1 MPVIA
6 YQSFNANSSNTHG
19 LASMWQQPL
28 TRATAN
34 RVTGAGHQALVL
46 PSLDN
51 EFTLPVEGPA
61 HLRPIQALVG
71 PPTQV
76 AFGNQI
82 ALIYQNIYR
91 AIGTMPDLL
100 VCGELDV
107 SNADFAAL
115 RQNSGLH
122 ASVTG
127 NAKACQCFTAFA
139 QAGVAAQIQL
149 LAEGLGFV
157 IYSIAGLSVL
167 FVHVP
172 NAIATDAL
180 KVRDFYAQL
189 NNHLVTIGRGP
200 IDLVIGDTNQS
211 SSNFTQNALSQG
223 FANAHANTAVS
234 PFDNWQVTQGG
245 TNSAGT
251 KMFDVA
257 VYNTTTINLEAGPV
271 YLSQSSGG
279 VTVTDH
285 CGLAVKVSRKQ
296 G

>member
-6 YQSFNANSSNTHG
+6 YQSFNANSSTTHG

-28 TRATAN
+28 TRAAAR
-34 RVTGAGHQALVL
+34 RVAGAGHQALVL
-46 PSLDN
+46 PSLDS
-51 EFTLPVEGPA
+51 EFSLPVEGPA
-61 HLRPIQALVG
+61 NLRPIQALG
-71 PPTQV
+71 GAPTQV
-76 AFGNQI
+76 AFGTQI

-107 SNADFAAL
+107 SNADFAGL
-115 RQNSGLH
+115 RQSSGLL
-122 ASVTG
+122 ANVTG

-139 QAGVAAQIQL
+139 QAGVAGQIKL

-157 IYSIAGLSVL
+157 IYSINGLSVL

-172 NAIATDAL
+172 NAIATNAA

-189 NNHLVTIGRGP
+189 NNHLVTIGSGP

-211 SSNFTQNALSQG
+211 SSNFTQNALPQG
-223 FANAHANTAVS
+223 FANAHTSTKVS
-234 PFDNWQVTQGG
+234 PFDNWNVKQGG
-245 TNSAGT
+245 TNSAGS

-271 YLSQSSGG
+271 YLSQSSGA

-285 CGLAVKVSRKQ
+285 CGLAVKVSRKV

>member
-6 YQSFNANSSNTHG
+6 YQSFNANSSTTHG

-28 TRATAN
+28 TRAAAR
-34 RVTGAGHQALVL
+34 RVGRAGHQALVL
-46 PSLDN
+46 PSLDS
-51 EFTLPVEGPA
+51 EFSLPVEGPA
-61 HLRPIQALVG
+61 NLRPIQALG
-71 PPTQV
+71 GAPTQV
-76 AFGNQI
+76 AFGTQI

-91 AIGTMPDLL
+91 AIGSMPDLL

-107 SNADFAAL
+107 SNADFAGL
-115 RQNSGLH
+115 RQSSGLL
-122 ASVTG
+122 ANVTG

-139 QAGVAAQIQL
+139 QAGVAGQIKL

-157 IYSIAGLSVL
+157 IYSINGLSVL

-172 NAIATDAL
+172 NAIATNAA

-189 NNHLVTIGRGP
+189 NNHLVTIGSGP

-211 SSNFTQNALSQG
+211 SSNFTQNALPQG
-223 FANAHANTAVS
+223 FANAHTSAVVS
-234 PFDNWQVTQGG
+234 PFDNWNVKQGG
-245 TNSAGT
+245 TNSAGS

-271 YLSQSSGG
+271 YLSQSSGA

-285 CGLAVKVSRKQ
+285 CGLAVKVSRKV